1 MMNLLIFAQD
11 QTNKGPMGPEFGK
24 AAPVG
29 LFVILA
35 LLVVV
40 LLLGFLMNK
49 RIRRLERRR
58 AFAEK
63 HGIDLFDTELLER
76 AMREAGYDETRK
88 GGIMFA
94 RTEVPRTDDRFQP
107 ASGIATG
114 ADAIDAEKRAAG
126 PTPTGKDRASGT
138 NRTTSA
144 NPGAE
149 GRAARDQEK

>member
-1 MMNLLIFAQD
+1 
-11 QTNKGPMGPEFGK
+11 MGPEFGK

-40 LLLGFLMNK
+40 LTLGFLMNK

-63 HGIDLFDTELLER
+63 HGIDLFDTERLDQ
-76 AMREAGYDETRK
+76 AMKDAGYDETTK
-88 GGIMFA
+88 GGVMFA
-94 RTEVPRTDDRFQP
+94 RTEVPKTDDRFEP

-114 ADAIDAEKRAAG
+114 ADAIEAERRAQG
-126 PTPTGKDRASGT
+126 HPQ
-138 NRTTSA
+138 
-144 NPGAE
+144 
-149 GRAARDQEK
+149 GRAQGGAVQNEPNER